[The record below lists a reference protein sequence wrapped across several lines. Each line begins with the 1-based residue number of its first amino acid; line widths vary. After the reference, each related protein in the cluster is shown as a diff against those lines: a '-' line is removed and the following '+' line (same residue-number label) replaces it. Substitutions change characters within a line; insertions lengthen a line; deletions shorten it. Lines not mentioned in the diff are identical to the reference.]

1 MRTKLFPIL
10 LIIISFMTSCMS
22 YRAMYDIKLDEVE
35 RPENA
40 QERYGKQTITRFE
53 EEGQTKY
60 SFEDDLLK
68 IIWFPTSSRFYFI
81 LTNKTEHSIKIIWDE
96 AVYVDTNGM
105 SKRVVHSGVNYADRN
120 NHQPPSTIVR
130 GATVS
135 DIILPTDNIYY
146 QYYGGWKELPL
157 FPSKGVTTSEVSSKA
172 LAYKGKKV
180 QIMLPIKIE
189 EIVNEYIFSFVIEG
203 FKVK

>member
-1 MRTKLFPIL
+1 
-10 LIIISFMTSCMS
+10 MS